1 MEAWFQNVLEA
12 RQRIEI
18 IYPSTLHNLEGFCV
32 PVTIKDIAE
41 RVGRSITTVSR
52 ALHDHDDV
60 SQETKALVHRVAAEM
75 GYSPNLI
82 AQRLQKQRSDTVGLI
97 LPTFGP
103 RESDPFFTEIL
114 AGVGDQA
121 ARLGYDL
128 MVSISPPGEQEI
140 QEYAK
145 RVRGGR
151 IDGFIIVRTRRQDG
165 RIEYLRSEGFP
176 FVAFGRTTASLDFPY
191 VDEDGF
197 HGMWLVGQH
206 LLNLGHR
213 RIAWIGAPAELTFAQ
228 HREQGLRQAL
238 EAGGAPL
245 DPALVRA
252 GDLTQRSGYEQV
264 RALLAEPEPPSA
276 IAAGNDLM
284 AFGAM
289 HAAQEHGLAIGR
301 DIAITG
307 FDDIPLAEHTQPPL
321 TTVHQPIYQI
331 GGMLCEMLVQR
342 LNGRPLEQE
351 QVILEPSL
359 VVRQSSQRSEAVP
372 GSSRNS
378 PTEGGEPKQE

>member
-1 MEAWFQNVLEA
+1 M
-12 RQRIEI
+12 
-18 IYPSTLHNLEGFCV
+18 

-60 SQETKALVHRVAAEM
+60 SPETKALVRRVAAEM

-82 AQRLQKQRSDTVGLI
+82 AQRLQKQRSDTVGLV

-121 ARLGYDL
+121 AQMGYDL
-128 MVSISPPGEQEI
+128 MVSTSPPGEQEME
-140 QEYAK
+140 EYAK

-151 IDGFIIVRTRRQDG
+151 IDGFILVRTRRSDS
-165 RIEYLRSEGFP
+165 RIAYLRSEGFP
-176 FVAFGRTTASLDFPY
+176 FVAFGRTDEPLDFPY
-191 VDEDGF
+191 VDEDGM
-197 HGMWLVGQH
+197 HGMRLVGEH
-206 LLNLGHR
+206 LLALGHR
-213 RIAWIGAPAELTFAQ
+213 RIAWIGAPPQLTFAQ
-228 HREQGLRQAL
+228 HRQQGLQKAL
-238 EAGGAPL
+238 EASGAPL

-252 GDLTQRSGYEQV
+252 GNLTQRSGYEHA
-264 RALLAEPEPPSA
+264 RDLLAEPDPPSA

-289 HAAQEHGLAIGR
+289 LAAQERGLVIGR

-307 FDDIPLAEHTQPPL
+307 FDDISLAEHTQPPL
-321 TTVHQPIYQI
+321 TTVHQPIYKI
-331 GGMLCEMLVQR
+331 GSMLCEMLVRR
-342 LNGRPLEQE
+342 LNGQPLEQE
-351 QVILEPSL
+351 QIILEPSL
-359 VVRQSSQRSEAVP
+359 IVRRYSQSNKALM
-372 GSSRNS
+372 GSNEKSI
-378 PTEGGEPKQE
+378 PKGGEA